1 MPSRLPP
8 PQAGPPVLLPSGPH
22 IGWTLAATLSL
33 GLVLSFLPLPEA
45 LRPLPALRENPKE
58 TLLAAV
64 TPPKK
69 KKPVTPVQIDWDKEV
84 AAEPMVFEELDLSDV
99 EVEIA
104 EVRPTEPEQ
113 LKAMA
118 PEKRTAKDEAD
129 TRRWEV
135 IIRKVEA
142 AHTAVVDP
150 CLDADCSKT
159 ALSAYFSALKA
170 LRGDEPKPVRVVTI
184 GTSLIASDHITDT
197 TRRLLQLRH
206 GSGGLGFMFV
216 DRPTRGAGRTVRSG
230 TATEG
235 WNIEKITDESP
246 FATAGF
252 TGVGFTALTPQ
263 TTRYDASGLRR
274 AELFVVQQPGG
285 GAIEVVAD
293 GQTIGRVDTEG
304 PKNQHALERVGL
316 PENSKDLTFRTRGG
330 PVRLDGVALETEL
343 PGVTLDSLGLP
354 GATAQVLLRENEKL
368 FAEQLAARSPSLVV
382 LMIGGNDAFDMS
394 LNRYDAVKGRAWM
407 QQMIERVKRAAP
419 EASCLLASPPDAGI
433 WRMDDTIAPRK
444 QTQEVAAYMR
454 ELAEK
459 NGCAL
464 WDMQAAMGG
473 EGAIARWWDAG
484 LMNRDLVHPLALG
497 GDVLGYLFEAAL
509 ERARVAHHKR
519 HGRRPGSSPLPGEK
533 ARVRGQTSRRLRH
546 GQTPPP
552 RRYLE
557 NPEALSPF
565 FARLRTLERAH
576 IGRVAIVQ
584 IGASHT
590 AAHFFTDETRKLL
603 SDRFGGAGRG
613 YVAAGK
619 SSPRL
624 EQAGVTRSL
633 AGTWNVSDA
642 LKQRTSGL
650 PWGLTGIRADGQP
663 GARLLMSFE
672 ETSGNADDTS
682 HLQLHYLE
690 QPNQPPPEV
699 TIDGTLVPIEQP
711 PAAETG
717 VRVLDFA
724 APGGKHQIS
733 VQNVGPGVLSLYGMS
748 HELMKPGI
756 IYDAFGLPG
765 STASVFAAY
774 DQQAL
779 AVQLNARQPDLF
791 VFFFGTNESA
801 LPPDRLDEMK
811 NAYPQIFKTARR
823 SAPDAACLILA
834 PTDRMSARKKVW
846 KEAESI
852 TEVVEA
858 MREIAREN
866 GCAFWDTRAVM
877 GGKGAID
884 VWRKQ
889 GLAHRDHVHLNP
901 EGYRKLAGD
910 LISELLRDYDA
921 WSPPP

>member
-1 MPSRLPP
+1 
-8 PQAGPPVLLPSGPH
+8 
-22 IGWTLAATLSL
+22 
-33 GLVLSFLPLPEA
+33 
-45 LRPLPALRENPKE
+45 
-58 TLLAAV
+58 
-64 TPPKK
+64 
-69 KKPVTPVQIDWDKEV
+69 
-84 AAEPMVFEELDLSDV
+84 
-99 EVEIA
+99 
-104 EVRPTEPEQ
+104 
-113 LKAMA
+113 
-118 PEKRTAKDEAD
+118 
-129 TRRWEV
+129 
-135 IIRKVEA
+135 
-142 AHTAVVDP
+142 
-150 CLDADCSKT
+150 
-159 ALSAYFSALKA
+159 
-170 LRGDEPKPVRVVTI
+170 
-184 GTSLIASDHITDT
+184 
-197 TRRLLQLRH
+197 
-206 GSGGLGFMFV
+206 
-216 DRPTRGAGRTVRSG
+216 G

-246 FATAGF
+246 FGAAGF
-252 TGVGFTALTPQ
+252 TGVGFTATTPQ
-263 TTRYDASGLRR
+263 TTKYDATGLRR

-293 GQTIGRVDTEG
+293 GQLIGRVDTEG
-304 PKNQHALERVGL
+304 PKGKHALEVVGL
-316 PENSKDLTFRTRGG
+316 PENSKDVTFRTRGG
-330 PVRLDGVALETEL
+330 AVRLDGVALETEL

-354 GATAQVLLRENEKL
+354 GATAQVLLRENEQL
-368 FAEQLAARSPSLVV
+368 FADQLAARSPSLVV

-394 LNRYDAVKGRAWM
+394 LNRYDATKGRAWM
-407 QQMIERVKRAAP
+407 QQMIERVKAAAP
-419 EASCLLASPPDAGI
+419 QASCLLASPPDAGI

-454 ELAEK
+454 ELAQK

-473 EGAIARWWDAG
+473 EGAISRWWDAG

-497 GDVLGYLFEAAL
+497 GDVLGYLFESAL

-519 HGRRPGSSPLPGEK
+519 HGRKPARRLP
-533 ARVRGQTSRRLRH
+533 RQGQTP
-546 GQTPPP
+546 PPP

-565 FARLRTLERAH
+565 FAKLRTLERAR

-633 AGTWNVSDA
+633 SGTWNVSDA

-650 PWGLTGIRADGQP
+650 PWGLTGIRADAQP

-672 ETSGNADDTS
+672 ETNGSADDTS

-699 TIDGTLVPIEQP
+699 TIDGTLVPIEQQ
-711 PAAETG
+711 PATDTVA
-717 VRVLDFA
+717 RVLDFA
-724 APGGKHQIS
+724 APGGKHQLSI
-733 VQNVGPGVLSLYGMS
+733 QNVGQGVLSLYGVS
-748 HELMKPGI
+748 HELMKPGTV
-756 IYDAFGLPG
+756 YDAFGLPG
-765 STASVFAAY
+765 STASVFASY

-823 SAPDAACLILA
+823 AAPDAACLILA
-834 PTDRMSARKKVW
+834 PTDRMSAKKKVW
-846 KEAESI
+846 REAESI
-852 TEVVEA
+852 AEVVDA
-858 MREIAREN
+858 MRQIAKEN

-877 GGKGAID
+877 GGKGSID

-901 EGYRKLAGD
+901 EGYRKLAGE
-910 LISELLRDYDA
+910 LIDELLRDYDA
-921 WSPPP
+921 WSPAP